1 MTKIPVISI
10 RLKNEEFG
18 LLACILF
25 YFIVGFS
32 YFGFMNS
39 IKGVVW
45 AFALFLMV
53 IPDLKS
59 QWNAIAGYEIS
70 NADAGG
76 VNQVLQA
83 FNMEFDHTVSLTD
96 IRILHG
102 FTAGLR
108 YHYDL
113 GAFELTYNRRF
124 TRRIGDE
131 YLGLDSRMLT
141 ARSNVNFFYEIRTFS
156 FTSEFGR
163 AITIGASIDYNTYLT
178 EMDYVQAS
186 IRNVKIK
193 QRPLGSRFFIGTHI
207 ANRPNLSFSVRA
219 FYQTLWSGMT
229 ADQLSRDLNLEEIP
243 CENCN
248 FQPSTFGLTILINN
262 GRQ

>member
-1 MTKIPVISI
+1 MNTRK
-10 RLKNEEFG
+10 G
-18 LLACILF
+18 ILW
-25 YFIVGFS
+25 V
-32 YFGFMNS
+32 
-39 IKGVVW
+39 
-45 AFALFLMV
+45 FALFLMV

-70 NADAGG
+70 SADAGG

-83 FNMEFDHTVSLTD
+83 FNTRFDHTVSLTD

-131 YLGLDSRMLT
+131 YMGLDSRMLT

-219 FYQTLWSGMT
+219 FFQTLWSGMST
-229 ADQLSRDLNLEEIP
+229 NQLRQDLTLDEIE
-243 CENCN
+243 CENC